1 MDKKKFVWRAFGIA
15 AVVFIT
21 ALFFLLPGREER
33 LLRAVWAGDTVKIK
47 TLLEQGVD
55 RNHETYREAFRI
67 AIGHNSPEDV
77 QAFVDAGGERREAWV
92 LLTAADAGRP
102 EIVRLLVEEEWPIDG
117 ADHEGETPLVMAA
130 SHTSEEHREVVRYL
144 VENGAD
150 VNAVTEYGY
159 TPFTAFMRAVDF
171 TRQHDSEAVTEET
184 TRAFREI
191 TTLLQR
197 ESDRLLFDAVEQGSL
212 HRAEE
217 ALEKGASL
225 NTRDEYGNPPL
236 VRAALHRDEPMI
248 RFLVA
253 RGADTDPE
261 KLTRNKLT
269 PLRALFMD
277 NRRGAEILS
286 MVRFLVEHGA
296 SIQWEGPLGESLLEP
311 AVVQDLIPEMEY
323 LIARGLDVNSPN
335 EHGKTP
341 LMTAAL
347 VDNTNALE
355 LLMESG
361 ADLNQRDTMGMNALF
376 YAVEFG
382 SLKAL
387 QALAAQGG
395 DLNSVIQGKENFREG
410 QTLLM
415 YTAAYGVSLNG
426 ELRTLLRWL
435 VEQGADLEAAD
446 PQGRTALIMAVQHKR
461 EEAVRELLSLGA
473 DRDKKDSE
481 GHDAHFYAEEG
492 GDPVILR
499 LLQDTR
505 GEKQ

>member
-1 MDKKKFVWRAFGIA
+1 MDKKKVVWRAFGIA
-15 AVVFIT
+15 AVVFIA
-21 ALFFLLPGREER
+21 ALFFLLPGPEER
-33 LLRAVWAGDTVKIK
+33 LLKAVWAGDTVKVK
-47 TLLEQGVD
+47 ALLEKGLD
-55 RNHETYREAFRI
+55 REHKKYREAYRE
-67 AIGHNSPEDV
+67 AVLYGSPETV
-77 QAFVDAGGERREAWV
+77 QSFVDAAGNNRETWV
-92 LLTAADAGRP
+92 LLKAADAGRP
-102 EIVRLLVEEEWPIDG
+102 EMVRLLAKAGWDINGTDE
-117 ADHEGETPLVMAA
+117 EGETPLFRAA
-130 SHTSEEHREVVRYL
+130 SHTTKEHRAIIRYL

-150 VNAVTEYGY
+150 VNAVTEYGC
-159 TPFTAFMRAVDF
+159 TAFTAFMGELAF
-171 TRQHDSEAVTEET
+171 IEQHDSEAVTEEDIKDFEEMK
-184 TRAFREI
+184 R
-191 TTLLQR
+191 LLQR
-197 ESDRLLFDAVEQGSL
+197 EADRLLFDSVEKGSVQM
-212 HRAEE
+212 AQQ
-217 ALEKGASL
+217 ALAGGASL
-225 NTRDEYGNPPL
+225 DTRDEHGNPPL
-236 VRAALHRDEPMI
+236 VRAALHHDEPMI

-253 RGADTDPE
+253 RGADTHPGR
-261 KLTRNKLT
+261 LTKNKLT

-277 NRRGAEILS
+277 NRRGEGILS
-286 MVRFLVEHGA
+286 MVRFLVENGA
-296 SIQWEGPLGESLLEP
+296 DIHRTGPLGESLLEP
-311 AVVQDLIPEMEY
+311 AGVHDFIPEMKY
-323 LIARGLDVNSPN
+323 LITRGLDVNSPN

-395 DLNSVIQGKENFREG
+395 DINSVIQGKENFREG

-415 YTAAYGVSLNG
+415 YAAAYGVSLNG
-426 ELRTLLRWL
+426 ELRALIRWL

-446 PQGRTALIMAVQHKR
+446 AQGRTALILAIRHNR

-492 GDPVILR
+492 GDPEIIR
-499 LLQDTR
+499 LLQEAR
-505 GEKQ
+505 GGK

>member
-21 ALFFLLPGREER
+21 ALFLLLPGPEER
-33 LLRAVWAGDTVKIK
+33 LLQAVWAGDTAKIK
-47 TLLEQGVD
+47 TLLEKSMD
-55 RNHETYREAFRI
+55 REDETYREAFRI
-67 AIGHNSPEDV
+67 AIGHNSPGDV
-77 QAFVDAGGERREAWV
+77 QAFVDAGGERRDAWV
-92 LLTAADAGRP
+92 LLKAADAGRP
-102 EIVRLLVEEEWPIDG
+102 EIVRLLVEEGWEIDG
-117 ADHEGETPLVMAA
+117 ADHDGETPLVMAA
-130 SHTSEEHREVVRYL
+130 SHTSEEHREVIRYL

-159 TPFTAFMRAVDF
+159 TPLTAFMRAVDF
-171 TRQHDSEAVTEET
+171 TRQYDSEAVAEET
-184 TRAFREI
+184 KKDFKEI
-191 TTLLQR
+191 RSLLQR
-197 ESDRLLFDAVEQGSL
+197 DPDRLLFDAVEQGSL
-212 HRAEE
+212 DMAGQ

-225 NTRDEYGNPPL
+225 DTRDEYGNPPL
-236 VRAALHRDEPMI
+236 VRAALLRDEPMI
-248 RFLVA
+248 RFLVT

-261 KLTRNKLT
+261 KLTKNKLT
-269 PLRALFMD
+269 PLRALFM
-277 NRRGAEILS
+277 NKREEGILS

-296 SIQWEGPLGESLLEP
+296 SIQWKGPLGESLLEP
-311 AVVQDLIPEMEY
+311 AVVHDLIPEMEY

-347 VDNTNALE
+347 VDKTNALE

-361 ADLNQRDTMGMNALF
+361 ADLDQRDTMGMNALF

-395 DLNSVIQGKENFREG
+395 DINSVIRGDKNFHEG

-415 YTAAYGVSLNG
+415 YAAAYGVSLNG
-426 ELRTLLRWL
+426 ELRALLRWL

-446 PQGRTALIMAVQHKR
+446 AQGRTALILAIRHNR

-473 DRDKKDSE
+473 DREKKDSE

-492 GDPVILR
+492 GDPEILR
-499 LLQDTR
+499 LLQDTQ